1 MTLLSGI
8 RWTGHLRPCISTVR
22 PEVNLGYCPH
32 RIEMRVHA
40 SHHPL
45 ILIRAD
51 TSPADNRHTLQLLV
65 FSLLWPDRG
74 GCIRRA
80 WVIPFARSLARTGGF
95 GPMPAPAW
103 QPWAN
108 SRLALTRVR
117 RDKPAGN
124 ERVLQG
130 RRQRLH
136 LGPQSCRRHREMSLE
151 AFVPDISNNV
161 GPVKSFLRTLLPSLR
176 TVVFVVVF

>member
-51 TSPADNRHTLQLLV
+51 TSLADNRHTLQLLV

-95 GPMPAPAW
+95 SPMP
-103 QPWAN
+103 
-108 SRLALTRVR
+108 
-117 RDKPAGN
+117 
-124 ERVLQG
+124 
-130 RRQRLH
+130 
-136 LGPQSCRRHREMSLE
+136 
-151 AFVPDISNNV
+151 V
-161 GPVKSFLRTLLPSLR
+161 GPFSTRSLSSRNLRGI
-176 TVVFVVVF
+176 